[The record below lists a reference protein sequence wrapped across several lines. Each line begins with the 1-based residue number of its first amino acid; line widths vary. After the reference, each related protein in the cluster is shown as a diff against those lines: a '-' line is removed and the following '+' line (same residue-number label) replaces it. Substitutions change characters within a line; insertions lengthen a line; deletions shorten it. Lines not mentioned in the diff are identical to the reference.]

1 MTCDLKMSLA
11 VEAEK
16 KLRPLADLVTKLTK
30 QLAHLRHR
38 LETERGN
45 VEKRETDLE
54 SLKAASSSCAS
65 AASCSSALALA
76 MIVCNFV
83 L

>member
-1 MTCDLKMSLA
+1 MSDLKMTLA
-11 VEAEK
+11 FEAEK
-16 KLRPLADLVTKLTK
+16 SIAPLAAHVRKLTK

-45 VEKRETDLE
+45 VEKRATDLE
-54 SLKAASSSCAS
+54 
-65 AASCSSALALA
+65 
-76 MIVCNFV
+76 V